1 MRKRLTKL
9 VSIGLAACIMIGLA
23 ACGSSAPAASA
34 PAASEPAA
42 ESAPVENADAA
53 GEAEA
58 AASIEGASGKP
69 YRIGLSMGSMQTD
82 FTVKLAEE
90 VQAAVDADENVE
102 LTTISADN
110 DPNMQATNIDN
121 FVTMGVDAI
130 LVYPVEPEVC
140 ADAMKRAR
148 DAGIYV
154 VIIDQIPEDT
164 DSFDIGI
171 SVSMHDLGVGV
182 CELASDWIDATF
194 PDAGEGTVKAA
205 TLGLWSTEQF
215 AERCEVFNDIAS
227 YNPKAVLVESYDVG
241 IANFMTETAQDVE
254 ILLQK
259 HPDINVIMCFTDAQA
274 IIAEEAI
281 EKNKDAYQL
290 DTSKIGVFT
299 VDHSE
304 ASYDLLGKSATGD
317 SCLLGIATTNLAAGK
332 LMYNCAMKNIDI
344 SNLVDGKILYQ
355 EVSKITAENMEDY
368 REYIISAN

>member
-1 MRKRLTKL
+1 MKKKMMRFMTAVLTA
-9 VSIGLAACIMIGLA
+9 GLMLGLT
-23 ACGSSAPAASA
+23 ACGNGSTAAAPAAEQEASA
-34 PAASEPAA
+34 AKQETP
-42 ESAPVENADAA
+42 A
-53 GEAEA
+53 GEETT
-58 AASIEGASGKP
+58 SDQK

-82 FTVKLAEE
+82 FTVKLAAE
-90 VQAAVDADENVE
+90 VQAAVDADENAE
-102 LTTISADN
+102 LTIISADN

-121 FVTMGVDAI
+121 FVTMGVNAI
-130 LVYPVEPEVC
+130 LIYPVEPEVC

-164 DSFDIGI
+164 DSFDVGI

-182 CELASDWIDATF
+182 CEMASEWIDATF
-194 PDAGEGTVKAA
+194 PDAEEGTVKAA
-205 TLGLWSTEQF
+205 SVGLWATEQF

-227 YNPKAVLVESYDVG
+227 FNSKAVLVESYDVG
-241 IANFMTETAQDVE
+241 TANFMTETAQDVE

-281 EKNKDAYQL
+281 EKNKEAYQL

-304 ASYDLLGKSATGD
+304 TSFDLLAKSATGE
-317 SCLLGIATTNLAAGK
+317 SCLLGIATTNLGAGQ
-332 LMYNCAMKNIDI
+332 LMYDCAVKNIDTSKLI
-344 SNLVDGKILYQ
+344 DGKILYQ
-355 EVSKITAENMEDY
+355 DVSKITVENMEDY
-368 REYIISAN
+368 RQYITSVN

>member
-1 MRKRLTKL
+1 MKKRMMRL
-9 VSIGLAACIMIGLA
+9 VSAIITAGMLLGLTACSGGTSAAQ
-23 ACGSSAPAASA
+23 
-34 PAASEPAA
+34 
-42 ESAPVENADAA
+42 
-53 GEAEA
+53 GEAQPEAQAQTSDSEAEQEA
-58 AASIEGASGKP
+58 AQSEDTASGEK

-82 FTVKLAEE
+82 FTVKLAAE
-90 VQAAVDADENVE
+90 VQEAVDADENVE

-130 LVYPVEPEVC
+130 LIYPVEPEVC

-148 DAGIYV
+148 DADIYV

-164 DSFDIGI
+164 DSFDVGI

-182 CELASDWIDATF
+182 CEMASKWIDETF
-194 PDAGEGTVKAA
+194 PDAEAGTVKAA
-205 TLGLWSTEQF
+205 SVGLWATEQF

-227 YNPKAVLVESYDVG
+227 FNDKAVLVESYDVG
-241 IANFMTETAQDVE
+241 TSNFMTETAQDVE

-281 EKNKDAYQL
+281 EKNKEAYQL
-290 DTSKIGVFT
+290 DTSKIGIFT

-304 ASYDLLGKSATGD
+304 TSFDLLGKSATGE
-317 SCLLGIATTNLAAGK
+317 SCLLGIATTNLGAGK
-332 LMYNCAMKNIDI
+332 LMYDCAVKNFDT
-344 SNLVDGKILYQ
+344 NDLVDGKILYQ
-355 EVSKITAENMEDY
+355 EVSQITAENMEDY
-368 REYIISAN
+368 RQYITSVK